1 MRIGIVIALEAEA
14 RTLAHRDGD
23 FFVQGAARYH
33 YQTLVSGPGPRR
45 ADAAARQLLATGCD
59 ALLSFGLAGGLAPA
73 LHPGALIV
81 ATSVHTSNGEALNCD
96 RSLHDALLRSLKA
109 SGARSASLYGA
120 DTPIVT
126 HADKRALYETLGV
139 AAVDME
145 SAAIGRAAGEA
156 SCPFAVLRCVV
167 DPAHFTL
174 PRAALAGMAEDG
186 SNRPLATAAVV
197 LMHPFELPDLIRLAL
212 WYGGALRTLRGAGA
226 LLCG

>member
-1 MRIGIVIALEAEA
+1 MRIGIVIALDAEA

-23 FFVQGAARYH
+23 FFVHSVARCH

-45 ADAAARQLLATGCD
+45 ADAAARQLLAAGCD

-73 LHPGALIV
+73 LRAGALIV
-81 ATSVHTSNGEALNCD
+81 ATTVHTTNGESLNCD
-96 RSLHDALLRSLKA
+96 HSLHDALFSSLKA
-109 SGARSASLYGA
+109 SGALSAPLYGA
-120 DTPIVT
+120 DLPIVT

-167 DPAHFTL
+167 DPAYFTL

-186 SNRPLATAAVV
+186 GSRPLATAAAV
-197 LMHPFELPDLIRLAL
+197 LMRPFELPDLIRLAL

>member
-1 MRIGIVIALEAEA
+1 MRIGIVIALAAEA
-14 RTLAHRDGD
+14 RTLARRDGD
-23 FFVQGAARYH
+23 FFVHGVTRCR

-45 ADAAARQLLATGCD
+45 ADAAARQLLAAGCD

-81 ATSVHTSNGEALNCD
+81 ASTVRTAHGASLDCD
-96 RSLHDALLRSLKA
+96 RSLHDALVTSLMA
-109 SGARSASLYGA
+109 SGVRSAPLYGA
-120 DTPIVT
+120 DLPVVT

-156 SCPFAVLRCVV
+156 ARPFAVLRCVV

-186 SNRPLATAAVV
+186 SNRPLATAAAV

>member
-23 FFVQGAARYH
+23 FFLQGAARCH
-33 YQTLVSGPGPRR
+33 YQTLVSGPGPRG
-45 ADAAARQLLATGCD
+45 ADAAARHLLAAGCD

-73 LHPGALIV
+73 LRPGALVV
-81 ATSVHTSNGEALNCD
+81 ATTVHTAHGESLHCD

-109 SGARSASLYGA
+109 SGARSAPLYGA
-120 DTPIVT
+120 DLPIVT
-126 HADKRALYETLGV
+126 HAAKRALYETLGV

-156 SCPFAVLRCVV
+156 ACPFAVLRCVV
-167 DPAHFTL
+167 DPAHVTL

-186 SNRPLATAAVV
+186 GNRPLATAAAV
-197 LMHPFELPDLIRLAL
+197 LVHPFELPDLIRLAL